1 MPRCEAVFL
10 LPIQSTVFLGYK
22 QIRGTA
28 YTNDT
33 PVCNQFRVSASEH
46 CSNPQTVDILCNA
59 EENAVCFRRST
70 ARKSFELT
78 CSPWVN
84 FL

>member
-1 MPRCEAVFL
+1 VFL

-28 YTNDT
+28 YSNDT
-33 PVCNQFRVSASEH
+33 PVCNQLRVSATAH
-46 CSNPQTVDILCNA
+46 RSNPQTVDILCNA
-59 EENAVCFRRST
+59 EENSIRFRIRT
-70 ARKSFELT
+70 ARKSLELT
-78 CSPWVN
+78 CSRGAD